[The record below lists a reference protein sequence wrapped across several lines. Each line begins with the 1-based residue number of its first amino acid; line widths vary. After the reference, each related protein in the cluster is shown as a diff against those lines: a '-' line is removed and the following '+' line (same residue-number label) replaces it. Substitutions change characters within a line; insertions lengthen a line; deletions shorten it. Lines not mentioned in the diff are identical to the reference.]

1 MVRGD
6 HSNYVARDLLTD
18 PEKTSLAASALSGY
32 VGNAVGYVLA
42 FTNGLRV
49 YLSGDNAL
57 QGDMKTIING
67 FYKANLVIINIA
79 PSSMQPEEAAYGMLL
94 MTNSAGCYYLPCE

>member
-1 MVRGD
+1 VSVVRAD

-67 FYKANLVIINIA
+67 F
-79 PSSMQPEEAAYGMLL
+79 
-94 MTNSAGCYYLPCE
+94 